1 MYRIKLIDLFNVKF
15 EQMEERINQEIQDL
29 ESQGY
34 TIREIKVLGD
44 SLKNAGVFVAYSRS
58 DQ

>member
-1 MYRIKLIDLFNVKF
+1 MFRIKLIDLFNVKF
-15 EQMEERINQEIQDL
+15 EQMEERINQELQDL

-34 TIREIKVLGD
+34 TIKEIKVLGD
-44 SLKNAGVFVAYSRS
+44 SLKNAGVFVAYSGG